1 MMDKLKAMIE
11 QSESDVDEDGDLVD
25 NLYSVQNF
33 GTGKNDDKHALNLL
47 KRFQQSQKDE
57 EEISKG

>member
-1 MMDKLKAMIE
+1 MQKMMDKLKAMIE

-33 GTGKNDDKHALNLL
+33 GTGQNDDKHALNLL
-47 KRFQQSQKDE
+47 KRF
-57 EEISKG
+57 